1 MKRLQQRLG
10 DNREIIIAKLGEKD
24 CRKDLDKVEK
34 RLEQRLGNHREK
46 GIAMI
51 SKVKI
56 TDDARKMLQQ
66 R

>member
-1 MKRLQQRLG
+1 MGK
-10 DNREIIIAKLGEKD
+10 E
-24 CRKDLDKVEK
+24 CRKDLEKVEK
-34 RLEQRLGNHREK
+34 RLEQSLGEHREK